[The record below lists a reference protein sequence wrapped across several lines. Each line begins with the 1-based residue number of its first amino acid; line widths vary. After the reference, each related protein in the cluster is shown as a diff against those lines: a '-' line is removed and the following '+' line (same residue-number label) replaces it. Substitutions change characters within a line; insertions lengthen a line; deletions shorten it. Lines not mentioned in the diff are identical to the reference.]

1 MGRSSLSSMSAVGE
15 IVPCSRPVQ
24 KKQVKHLMALVQC
37 VVLGCFSWHQW
48 QAELGVW
55 QIVWLP
61 KSGNPQTEFST
72 ELQLSRGIIVHETA
86 LALCDS
92 STICHAPSAQK
103 KFGKLIPSQTFEAKQ
118 VKDAFPSAKGPQYIL
133 GTHALGLAGVPIFF
147 QKLTNSI
154 FMYVHSRKAKIFQSR
169 DIAWTTWSNIQQVP
183 LDSTTFIHSCVYT

>member
-1 MGRSSLSSMSAVGE
+1 MSAVGE

-61 KSGNPQTEFST
+61 KSGNPQTEISP
-72 ELQLSRGIIVHETA
+72 ELQLLRGIIVHETA

-92 STICHAPSAQK
+92 STICHAPSAQNF
-103 KFGKLIPSQTFEAKQ
+103 FGKLIPSQTFEAKE
-118 VKDAFPSAKGPQYIL
+118 VKDAFPLSKRA
-133 GTHALGLAGVPIFF
+133 T
-147 QKLTNSI
+147 
-154 FMYVHSRKAKIFQSR
+154 
-169 DIAWTTWSNIQQVP
+169 
-183 LDSTTFIHSCVYT
+183 VYFGHTCIGISGCANVL